1 MTKPPKIYIS
11 MPTYDLMH
19 VSTCLSLVKL
29 FNKFT
34 IAKMPAEIGTFKCC
48 LLYTSPS
55 PRDAHESR
63 MPSSA

>member
-34 IAKMPAEIGTFKCC
+34 IAKMPAEIGTFKCPLC
-48 LLYTSPS
+48 WLWKK
-55 PRDAHESR
+55 RIDCNVFR
-63 MPSSA
+63 IRV